1 MRKVDLPSIIDLSGE
16 PIPAAHLTWNL
27 TMSFL
32 PARRHALL
40 RLAAA
45 LPVALACLGAN
56 AQAFPGKPIRW
67 VVPFTAG
74 GPADIIAR
82 AMQPKLQEAL
92 GQPVIIDNRAG
103 GNSNIG
109 HELVSKA
116 APDGYTILY
125 VVPNVVTNP
134 LLYKGMIDPVKD
146 LAPVAMLTS
155 QAYVLLAN
163 PNFPAK
169 TVPEIIERARTTG
182 VNCASGGGLPA
193 FGCLW
198 LKSHTRADFTHVQY
212 KGNGPAL
219 NDLMGGQVDV
229 MIDLFN
235 TALPQ
240 ARAGRVRPVALTGR
254 KRGMP
259 LPELPVM
266 GESVPNFVLEGW
278 HGVMAPPG
286 TPAPIVERLSQAMR
300 TALADPA
307 VAKRI
312 TDSYIDV
319 TPSTPAEFGATIRD
333 DWVKYS
339 RITQDAGIKPE

>member
-1 MRKVDLPSIIDLSGE
+1 MTRERPSGRKDFMFHVSAG
-16 PIPAAHLTWNL
+16 
-27 TMSFL
+27 
-32 PARRHALL
+32 RRALL

-45 LPVALACLGAN
+45 APIAFACLHAG
-56 AQAFPGKPIRW
+56 AQAFPNKPIRW
-67 VVPFTAG
+67 IVPFTAG

-82 AMQPKLQEAL
+82 AMQPKLQENL

-109 HELVSKA
+109 HDLVSKA

-134 LLYKGMIDPVKD
+134 LLFKNMVDPVKD
-146 LAPVAMLTS
+146 LAPVARITS
-155 QAYVLLAN
+155 QSYVLLAN
-163 PNFPAK
+163 PEFPGR
-169 TVPEIIERARTTG
+169 TVPEIIDIARAKG

-198 LKSHTRADFTHVQY
+198 LKSITKADFTHVQY

-219 NDLMGGQVDV
+219 ADLIGGQVDI

-240 ARAGRVRPVALTGR
+240 VKAGKVRPVALTGHQ
-254 KRGMP
+254 RGMP

-266 GESVPNFVLEGW
+266 SEFIPNFVLEGW

-286 TPAPIVERLSQAMR
+286 TPAPIIDRLNQAMR
-300 TALADPA
+300 AALADPA
-307 VAKRI
+307 VARRI
-312 TDSYIDV
+312 TESFIDV
-319 TPSTPAEFGATIRD
+319 TPSSAAQFEATIKD
-333 DWVKYS
+333 DWIKYS
-339 RITQDAGIKPE
+339 RITHDAGMKPE

>member
-1 MRKVDLPSIIDLSGE
+1 
-16 PIPAAHLTWNL
+16 
-27 TMSFL
+27 MSHPF
-32 PARRHALL
+32 PGRRALL
-40 RLAAA
+40 RLAA
-45 LPVALACLGAN
+45 LACLAAAPLAAV
-56 AQAFPGKPIRW
+56 AQAFPSKPIRW

-116 APDGYTILY
+116 PPDGYTILY

-134 LLYKGMIDPVKD
+134 LFYKGMVDPLKD
-146 LAPVAMLTS
+146 LLPVAKITS
-155 QAYVLLAN
+155 QAYVMVAS
-163 PNFPAK
+163 PGFPAR
-169 TVPEIIERARTTG
+169 TVPEIIAAAKKSG
-182 VNCASGGGLPA
+182 VNCASGGGLPG
-193 FGCLW
+193 FGCMW
-198 LKSHTRADFTHVQY
+198 LRSHTRADFSHVQY
-212 KGNGPAL
+212 RGNGPAM
-219 NDLMGGQVDV
+219 NDLIGGQVDI
-229 MIDLFN
+229 MIDLYN

-240 ARAGRVRPVALTGR
+240 IKAGKARPVALTGA

-266 GESVPNFVLEGW
+266 SEFIPGFVLEGW

-307 VAKRI
+307 VARRI

-319 TPSTPAEFGATIRD
+319 TPSTPAEFAATIKE
-333 DWVKYS
+333 DWAKYS
-339 RITQDAGIKPE
+339 RITRDAGIKPE